1 MKDLCEYLA
10 GLDATYQGEFFGLAM
25 YSPIADSREMPDEKE
40 KWHCLVQLE
49 DVTRQVLAP
58 VMRRHGMATEAR
70 PESLRAGETD
80 AASYLMLPW
89 AELMRRF
96 RDELDED
103 IAEYSA
109 LLEMAPPEDHD
120 AIQFLVDHE
129 IVTKAF
135 CEKELDGKP
144 ESSLEPVE
152 ALITRGLSVTGGEFL
167 PVCPDTKD

>member
-1 MKDLCEYLA
+1 
-10 GLDATYQGEFFGLAM
+10 
-25 YSPIADSREMPDEKE
+25 
-40 KWHCLVQLE
+40 
-49 DVTRQVLAP
+49 
-58 VMRRHGMATEAR
+58 MATEAR

-103 IAEYSA
+103 IAEYSV

-120 AIQFLVDHE
+120 AIRFLVDHE

>member
-1 MKDLCEYLA
+1 MRDLCEYLA
-10 GLDATYQGEFFGLAM
+10 GLDAAYQGEFFGLAM
-25 YSPIADSREMPDEKE
+25 YSLIADSREMPDEKE

-120 AIQFLVDHE
+120 AIRFLVDHE

-152 ALITRGLSVTGGEFL
+152 ALITRGFSVTGGEFP

>member
-1 MKDLCEYLA
+1 MA
-10 GLDATYQGEFFGLAM
+10 GLDAAYQGEFCGLAM
-25 YSPIADSREMPDEKE
+25 YSLIADSREMPDEKE

-120 AIQFLVDHE
+120 AIRFLVDHE

-152 ALITRGLSVTGGEFL
+152 ALIMRGLSVTGSEFL

>member
-1 MKDLCEYLA
+1 VRDLCEYLA
-10 GLDATYQGEFFGLAM
+10 GLDAAYQGEFFGLAM
-25 YSPIADSREMPDEKE
+25 YNLIADSREMPDKEE

-89 AELMRRF
+89 ADLMRRF

-120 AIQFLVDHE
+120 AIRFLVDHE